1 LSVSVL
7 RQAEGAGIVRIAAG
21 RTPALEIKTSEL
33 DFVPAPEEPWV
44 EALPTEQRY
53 AVSELLWSYD

>member
-1 LSVSVL
+1 M
-7 RQAEGAGIVRIAAG
+7 AGIVRIAAG

-44 EALPTEQRY
+44 EAQPTEQRY
-53 AVSELLWSYD
+53 AVSEPALVVCLTPQNV